1 MSPEIDIPLLIQPF
15 QWQDWN
21 GLWQLRKH
29 QLAEQGITIDTL
41 PTEPDLT
48 SPYEEDYHRID
59 QVYLTTRGN
68 FWIAWMDGL
77 PVGNIGAEDKGAY
90 IELRRMY
97 VRADYR
103 RHGIGT
109 RLLHALI
116 HHCITHTVGSIE
128 LWTAE
133 QGPGRLLYEK
143 HGFRNVEIIGGGVDG
158 VTDDQREVRM
168 RLAFVD
174 LSTQ

>member
-90 IELRRMY
+90 IE
-97 VRADYR
+97 
-103 RHGIGT
+103 
-109 RLLHALI
+109 
-116 HHCITHTVGSIE
+116 
-128 LWTAE
+128 
-133 QGPGRLLYEK
+133 
-143 HGFRNVEIIGGGVDG
+143 
-158 VTDDQREVRM
+158 QREVRM